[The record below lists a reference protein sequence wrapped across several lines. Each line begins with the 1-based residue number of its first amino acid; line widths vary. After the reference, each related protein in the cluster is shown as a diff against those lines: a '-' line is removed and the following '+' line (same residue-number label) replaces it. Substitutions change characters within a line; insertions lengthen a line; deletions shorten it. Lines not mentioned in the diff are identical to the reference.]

1 MRRTGISGGP
11 SSGIRESRRRHAAH
25 ASPAK
30 FQASI
35 GAWRHRIARL
45 SPKSG
50 RSWRVYEHALVDFSA
65 REKNGAIELV
75 IELKNRDLGL
85 HTYYAPLHPRDI
97 DHSQFPWTLQRYLY
111 DCLHDYVVEMF
122 IRTPQSRN
130 T

>member
-1 MRRTGISGGP
+1 METP
-11 SSGIRESRRRHAAH
+11 ESLAL
-25 ASPAK
+25 AK
-30 FQASI
+30 VRAEL
-35 GAWRHRIARL
+35 AR
-45 SPKSG
+45 
-50 RSWRVYEHALVDFSA
+50 YEHALVDFSA